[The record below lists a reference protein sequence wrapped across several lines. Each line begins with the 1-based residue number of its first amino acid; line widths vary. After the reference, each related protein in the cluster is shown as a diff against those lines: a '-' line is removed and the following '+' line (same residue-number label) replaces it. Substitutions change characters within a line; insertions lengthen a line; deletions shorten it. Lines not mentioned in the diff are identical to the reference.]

1 MAFNQIVYIKRLY
14 APEGN
19 EKDKFLYAQFYI
31 FNIDEP
37 SIKYMKIQKCKN
49 FDLT

>member
-19 EKDKFLYAQFYI
+19 KKG
-31 FNIDEP
+31 NIDEP
-37 SIKYMKIQKCKN
+37 SIKFMKIQKYKN